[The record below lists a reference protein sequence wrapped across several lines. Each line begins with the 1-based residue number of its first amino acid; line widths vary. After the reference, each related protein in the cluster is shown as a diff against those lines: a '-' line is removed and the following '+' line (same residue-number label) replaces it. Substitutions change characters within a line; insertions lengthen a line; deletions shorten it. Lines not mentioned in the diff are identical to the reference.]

1 MIMLL
6 LQRQTIISGD
16 KKIMTFEF
24 FMRFYS
30 YRKFVTEE
38 EYKLIERNL
47 LRQRVHEILQNQI
60 MKNEAAST
68 PPEHSEPS
76 QAAEITQEL
85 EKETKESK
93 LKSEEPNL
101 DDKYSS
107 SFETASCDIDG
118 NISEKLDNCES
129 GVGVADVG
137 LQDAEDQSDQNSSSH
152 AEVNLEASSCDHV
165 LIPNPGGK
173 DSDSLPFTSTNIS
186 ETAHLDDNEDDV
198 IDEIPETPPVPL
210 SPPAADYPAA
220 GTLLSTIEEVTT
232 VADTE
237 EEEDGEEITTAGK
250 DVDVYSDNF
259 VTSNI
264 SDTAEA
270 APEMSD
276 GNEDDVKTDA
286 SFDHE
291 EIKIRNKDNEK
302 EDSVYCQERDL
313 ESSREGV
320 LVYDEDTNEVA
331 HDKVVT
337 MSAEDRMSSEY
348 DVETGVLSDD
358 EDQEGRDET
367 DGRHIEQNNIVRDEN
382 KNIYESVSVDE
393 SVENIRKDLEELD
406 ADGDS
411 VKSELKIEAS
421 IGGDVNIKILDVE
434 TGELTPDK
442 REESDECDNG
452 RVIRVSPNVS
462 GDDLGTDFEAQK
474 REESL
479 PRKIE
484 EELGPP
490 LVEITVGNVC
500 NVGKDAVISV
510 DNPGQSDVEEEN
522 VSRSEPDTAATGP
535 GPDTEA
541 TCDTVTS
548 GHVSEGEVVA
558 GAGAEASEGELSL
571 GGSSEAA
578 VAGAEDTSRGEL
590 GSSSSSSWSEGE
602 WRASPTQ
609 MRRLINMAAAF
620 RMINKQ

>member
-1 MIMLL
+1 
-6 LQRQTIISGD
+6 
-16 KKIMTFEF
+16 
-24 FMRFYS
+24 
-30 YRKFVTEE
+30 
-38 EYKLIERNL
+38 
-47 LRQRVHEILQNQI
+47 
-60 MKNEAAST
+60 MKNEAAAT
-68 PPEHSEPS
+68 PLEQSESS
-76 QAAEITQEL
+76 QAAELTQEL
-85 EKETKESK
+85 EKETEDSK

-118 NISEKLDNCES
+118 NISEKLDHCES
-129 GVGVADVG
+129 GVGVVDVG
-137 LQDAEDQSDQNSSSH
+137 IQDAEDRSGQNSSSH
-152 AEVNLEASSCDHV
+152 ADANLEALSCDHM
-165 LIPNPGGK
+165 LIPNPDGK
-173 DSDSLPFTSTNIS
+173 DTIDSDSVPFTSKNIS
-186 ETAHLDDNEDDV
+186 EDAHLDNNEDDV
-198 IDEIPETPPVPL
+198 IDEIPETPPVPQ

-220 GTLLSTIEEVTT
+220 GALLSTIEEVTT

-237 EEEDGEEITTAGK
+237 EEEEDGEEMTTVGK

-259 VTSNI
+259 VSSNI

-276 GNEDDVKTDA
+276 GNEEDVDVKTDA
-286 SFDHE
+286 SFDHDE
-291 EIKIRNKDNEK
+291 TDIRNKDNMK
-302 EDSVYCQERDL
+302 QDSVYCQERDI

-320 LVYDEDTNEVA
+320 LIYDEDTNEVA

-337 MSAEDRMSSEY
+337 VSAEDRMSSEY

-358 EDQEGRDET
+358 EDQEDRDET
-367 DGRHIEQNNIVRDEN
+367 DGGHIEQNNIVRDEN

-393 SVENIRKDLEELD
+393 SVENSRKNLEELD
-406 ADGDS
+406 ADGDIS
-411 VKSELKIEAS
+411 KSELKIEAS

-434 TGELTPDK
+434 TGELTPEK
-442 REESDECDNG
+442 REESDEGDNG
-452 RVIRVSPNVS
+452 RVIRVSPNIS
-462 GDDLGTDFEAQK
+462 GDDLGTDFEALK
-474 REESL
+474 REESPL
-479 PRKIE
+479 RQIE
-484 EELGPP
+484 EDFGPP

-500 NVGKDAVISV
+500 NVDKDAVISV

-522 VSRSEPDTAATGP
+522 VSRSEPETAATGP

-571 GGSSEAA
+571 GGGSEAA

-609 MRRLINMAAAF
+609 MRRLINMASAF
-620 RMINKQ
+620 RMINKQQ